1 MFISCTIVFQSMF
14 SFIIQIC
21 INKINCNLFLK
32 IILYNVFSFFFSF
45 VFKIKIDMLNEIY
58 NEMWIRNTRNKTCRI
73 NRSDTWKFRIS
84 WRKVNANDKKFL
96 FLKSSGENVF
106 SSILIFFR
114 RTHRSLRHLPWGSLG
129 GKRGNGC
136 SETEMQQKCNN
147 VIMLATK

>member
-1 MFISCTIVFQSMF
+1 MKFI
-14 SFIIQIC
+14 
-21 INKINCNLFLK
+21 
-32 IILYNVFSFFFSF
+32 
-45 VFKIKIDMLNEIY
+45 
-58 NEMWIRNTRNKTCRI
+58 TRCGLETRETKHVGLTDQTHGN
-73 NRSDTWKFRIS
+73 FAL
-84 WRKVNANDKKFL
+84 V
-96 FLKSSGENVF
+96 GENVF